1 MPAKTKTQLKEELEA
16 PRRELGEFKDAAEA
30 QIETLQSSEHQL
42 RVDVDKLHTLIE
54 DSERKLQE

>member
-1 MPAKTKTQLKEELEA
+1 MPAKTKTQLKEEHEA
-16 PRRELGEFKDAAEA
+16 TRRDLGEFKDAAEA
-30 QIETLQSSEHQL
+30 QIKTLQSSERQL